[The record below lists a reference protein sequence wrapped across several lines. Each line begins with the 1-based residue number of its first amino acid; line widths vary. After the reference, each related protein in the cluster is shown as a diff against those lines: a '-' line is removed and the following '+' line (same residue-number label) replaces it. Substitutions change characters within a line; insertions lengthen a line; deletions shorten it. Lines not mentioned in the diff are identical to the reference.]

1 MSTSAIDRA
10 IASGRLI
17 RLHPSVYAVGHAAL
31 RPDAHRLAA
40 VLAAGPGA
48 VLSHTSAAAAWGLL
62 TDHRPR
68 IDVTIPRARGRALP
82 GLSVHRNRLHPADR
96 AVIGGVPVTSVARTL
111 LDVAATRPPRILER
125 ALERAE
131 ELRRFD
137 LAEVDACL
145 ERHRGRRGA
154 GRLRAAIADARP
166 ADPRTLR
173 SWLERAVLALIDEH
187 GLPRPAVNLDF
198 TAGRSTCT
206 GRGSGSRSSS
216 TAGAPTGPGPGSSAT
231 TPATSTSRP
240 TAGGSCGSPPARSAR
255 TGAPSPP
262 RCERCS
268 SGRGRFA
275 P

>member
-187 GLPRPAVNLDF
+187 GLPRPAVNLDLHGWEVDLHWPRQRV
-198 TAGRSTCT
+198 AVELDGW
-206 GRGSGSRSSS
+206 
-216 TAGAPTGPGPGSSAT
+216 GAHRT
-231 TPATSTSRP
+231 R
-240 TAGGSCGSPPARSAR
+240 ARFERDHARDLDLEANGWRVVRISAR
-255 TGAPSPP
+255 QVRGDPGTVAAAL
-262 RCERCS
+262 RAVLERT
-268 SGRGRFA
+268 R
-275 P
+275 